1 MLHPRR
7 RPHLGAAFAV
17 FVIALSGAGCGSSSS
32 GDSGAAKAPAAKQA
46 APAAVATTATPDTAA
61 AAPAPAATLTR
72 AQYIRRADKV
82 CLLARGVSRRANEVV
97 LKAFNSGSPSRAADA
112 IDSYMPLFTQ
122 HLKALKDIPLPKST
136 KDKPILEGLI
146 KVMDGQVQA
155 LVDES
160 KALRQQDSAAMQ
172 EISKAQ
178 QQEVQFAEDLGRQ
191 YGFKVCGRTS

>member
-7 RPHLGAAFAV
+7 RPHLGAALAV
-17 FVIALSGAGCGSSSS
+17 LVLALSAAGCGGS
-32 GDSGAAKAPAAKQA
+32 DDPAKAPAPKA
-46 APAAVATTATPDTAA
+46 ATTAPAV
-61 AAPAPAATLTR
+61 APEPAAKTTTALSR
-72 AQYIRRADKV
+72 AQYIRRADQV

-97 LKAFNSGSPSRAADA
+97 SKAFNGGASARAADA

-122 HLKALKDIPLPKST
+122 HLRALKDLPRPAT
-136 KDKPILEGLI
+136 AKDKPVLEGLI

-172 EISKAQ
+172 EIAKAQ

-191 YGFKVCGRTS
+191 YGFKVCGRTA